1 MISFGGDKETT
12 ALFLEVGLGCSARDG
27 AQVFAHQ
34 ACIGLFSQPEFSN
47 FPLWLSLSLS

>member
-1 MISFGGDKETT
+1 MISFGGNSLG
-12 ALFLEVGLGCSARDG
+12 ALLEVGLYCSARDG